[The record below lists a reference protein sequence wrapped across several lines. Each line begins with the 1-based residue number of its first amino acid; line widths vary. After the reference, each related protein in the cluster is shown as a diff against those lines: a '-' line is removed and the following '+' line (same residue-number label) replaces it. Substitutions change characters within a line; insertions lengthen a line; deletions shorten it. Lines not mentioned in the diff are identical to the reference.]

1 MALFLISVFLHF
13 LSRFPDSGTKVFISN
28 KKAQPEPPTGQN
40 SSKAAFAGATKVDY
54 SVETIERIIR
64 RENRENNRDK

>member
-1 MALFLISVFLHF
+1 MARVQ
-13 LSRFPDSGTKVFISN
+13 
-28 KKAQPEPPTGQN
+28 A
-40 SSKAAFAGATKVDY
+40 KAAFAGTPKVNY